1 MQQPTDFKLQ
11 PTPAFLNTVEN
22 DTARE
27 CCCSRASPNACLGI
41 SLCRYAG
48 FRTRGVT
55 RRSRSTPWGVMR
67 TSSGCS
73 SGVVHG
79 ESERGIRGNLATA
92 TLLQFFPIVEY
103 VYARAQVPLLGA
115 PVIRQAQRSVRCGPG
130 PGVAPKSFCFLAL
143 VSIPSDYLSFTRAEG
158 GAVPFRDA
166 LYRNTTA
173 RPAGRLSGASMRSVI
188 LRVNSSGKVGLL
200 HKVPMLGHQVVV

>member
-130 PGVAPKSFCFLAL
+130 PGVAPKIFVFWRWSRSPLTTYRSRELRAGLFHFVTLCTEIQPRAQQGGYL
-143 VSIPSDYLSFTRAEG
+143 V
-158 GAVPFRDA
+158 
-166 LYRNTTA
+166 
-173 RPAGRLSGASMRSVI
+173 PA
-188 LRVNSSGKVGLL
+188 
-200 HKVPMLGHQVVV
+200 